1 MFQLQTHAYPHH
13 AVQILFVAC
22 MIQDLYA
29 RALQITLV
37 AHQIVD
43 PNVLLTQNVLAI
55 WPASATN
62 AKIHVMERADQM
74 HNVTLYRIVRD
85 AIALK
90 ASPVIHSLHA
100 TKLFNVRPASMC
112 F

>member
-1 MFQLQTHAYPHH
+1 MFQLRTHVYPHH
-13 AVQILFVAC
+13 AVLIPFVAC

-37 AHQIVD
+37 AHQIAD
-43 PNVLLTQNVLAI
+43 PNVLLTQNVRAI

-62 AKIHVMERADQM
+62 AKIHAMERADQM

-85 AIALK
+85 AIVLK
-90 ASPVIHSLHA
+90 ALLVIHSPHA
-100 TKLFNVRPASMC
+100 TKSFNVRPASMC